1 MPHLSTPEA
10 EQLLDKLI
18 PVLDKGHVRLV
29 DWMGGDS
36 RIVSA
41 ARVSYQE
48 GTKTLRQDEGLINY
62 LLSHEHTTP
71 FEKVRFE
78 FHVKVP
84 IFIARQWMR
93 HRMGSFNELSARYS
107 VMKDEFYVPLPK
119 QFRTQSE
126 QNKQVGEGELSF
138 TDAVDCTK
146 ATKQACESA
155 YESYEFLLQTG
166 VCREQARMVLPVNIY
181 TEFYWTVDLWNLMHF
196 LKLRLDWHA
205 QKEIRD
211 YAHAIAKCV
220 EAVTPIAYKA
230 FNEYIVSS
238 VKFSKTEQAL
248 INELLNNSELDVQA
262 ASVDRLGKRAATEFC
277 KKLDRIRTSGN

>member
-1 MPHLSTPEA
+1 MPHLTTPEA
-10 EQLLDKLI
+10 ETLLDVI
-18 PVLDKGHVRLV
+18 VPVLDKGHVRLV

-36 RIVSA
+36 RVVSA

-48 GTKTLRQDEGLINY
+48 GTKTLREDESLINY

-107 VMKDEFYVPLPK
+107 VMKDEFYIPYPDQV
-119 QFRTQSE
+119 RTQSE
-126 QNKQVGEGELSF
+126 QNKQVGEGQLSN
-138 TDAVDCTK
+138 TDSVVAVEQINK
-146 ATKQACESA
+146 ASKKA
-155 YESYEFLLQTG
+155 YESYETLLALG

-181 TEFYWTVDLWNLMHF
+181 TEFYWTIDLWNLMHF

-205 QKEIRD
+205 QKEIRE
-211 YAHAIAKCV
+211 YATVIANCV
-220 EAVTPIAYKA
+220 KAVAPMSYAA
-230 FNEYIVSS
+230 FNEYIVNSC
-238 VKFSKTEQAL
+238 KFSKKEQELVAA
-248 INELLNNSELDVQA
+248 LLND
-262 ASVDRLGKRAATEFC
+262 ASVDIRLLAVDRLGKRGGAEFC
-277 KKLDRIRTSGN
+277 KKLEKLKS